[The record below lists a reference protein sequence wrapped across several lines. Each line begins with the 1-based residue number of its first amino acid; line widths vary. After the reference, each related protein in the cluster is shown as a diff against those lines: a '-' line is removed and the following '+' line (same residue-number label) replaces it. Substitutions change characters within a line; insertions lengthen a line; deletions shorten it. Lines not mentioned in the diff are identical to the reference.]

1 MSKLTVIG
9 RWLAI
14 VLIALLVFSSES
26 RAATDKINFTRDI
39 RPILSDNC
47 YACHGPD
54 EKSRKGKLRLDTK
67 EGAYAKREKKTAVKP
82 GSLAASALWD
92 RISAK
97 DTNNIMPPVES
108 HKKLTAEQI
117 AKFKTWIEQGATY
130 QLHWAFEPVAK
141 PALPKPNKWVRNE
154 IDSIILAKLTEK
166 KLSPSPE
173 ANRTTLIRRLSFDLT
188 GLPPTIKDVDDFIAD
203 NSADAYEKL
212 VDRLLA
218 SPRYGEH
225 MARYWLDVA
234 RYGDTHGLHLDNERS
249 IWPYRDWVIRAF
261 NNNLTYDQFTIWQL
275 GGDLL
280 PNATQEQ
287 RIASGFNRCNVTT
300 SEGGSINDE
309 YVFRYAVD
317 RTDTTANVWMGLTA
331 GCAVCHDHKF
341 DPISQ
346 KEFYSLFAFFN
357 SAADPAMDGNI
368 LLTPPVLKLILPDD
382 QKKLDELAKE
392 IAAVEQQAKTELA
405 LLKYEAPT
413 LPANTSGAVTNETVW
428 IEDSLPANAKPDGT
442 TPWEF
447 VKKPEPVFS
456 GETSTK
462 RKSQAIS
469 QHFFTGASPGLTIQ
483 KDAILFAHVYLDPKN
498 PPKEIMLQFN
508 DSVWEHRAYWGN
520 DVIPWGTAGAVSRV
534 NMGALPELGKW
545 VRIEVPAAKV
555 GLLPG
560 TTING
565 WAFTQSDGTVYWD
578 KAGVAQIDNP
588 SNNSALYIAAWEK
601 SVDKKSLP
609 QPVQDALKPAVDKRN
624 DAQKRAIEE
633 HYLQFV
639 FEKTKGQFATIN
651 SQLKKL
657 KDSRDTIDK
666 AFPSTFV
673 MADMPA
679 TRQTFVHLRGQYNKL
694 GDKVNRNVPAILPP
708 LPKSTNMPTRLD
720 LANWLV
726 DPKHPLTAR
735 VAVNRYWQQFFG
747 VGLVKTS
754 GDFGSQGEPPSHPEL
769 LDALAASFVENGWD
783 IKKLVKLFVTS
794 ATYRQD
800 SIVLA
805 KTLSADPEN
814 RLYARGPRFRLD
826 AEVLRDNA
834 LFASGLMVEK
844 LGGRGVKPY
853 QPENIWEPVG
863 FESSN
868 TRNYV
873 QDHGEALYRRS
884 LYTFIK
890 RTAPPPFMSTF
901 DGPNREQTCA
911 RRERSNTPLQALQLL
926 NDIQH
931 IEAARNLAQRI
942 LTEGGVKP
950 EERLDL
956 GFRIVTSR
964 RPTAAEAKILKTSL
978 DKQMARFQQNKP
990 AAEQLIKYGESPAKA
1005 GLDAVELAAY
1015 TMVAN
1020 LLLNLDETLTKN

>member
-173 ANRTTLIRRLSFDLT
+173 ANRTTLIRRLALDLT
-188 GLPPTIKDVDDFIAD
+188 GLLPTIKDVDDFIAD

-462 RKSQAIS
+462 RKSEAIS

-565 WAFTQSDGTVYWD
+565 WAFTQFDGTVYWD

-588 SNNSALYIAAWEK
+588 ANNSALYIAAWEK

-769 LDALAASFVENGWD
+769 LDALAANFVENGWD

-834 LFASGLMVEK
+834 LFAGGLMVEK

-964 RPTAAEAKILKTSL
+964 RPTAAEAKILKASL
-978 DKQMARFQQNKP
+978 DKQTARFQKNKP
-990 AAEQLIKYGESPAKA
+990 AAELLIKYGESPTKA
-1005 GLDAVELAAY
+1005 GLDAAELAAY

>member
-173 ANRTTLIRRLSFDLT
+173 ANRTTLIRRLALDLT
-188 GLPPTIKDVDDFIAD
+188 GLLPTIKDVDDFIAD

-287 RIASGFNRCNVTT
+287 QVASGFNRCNVTT

-462 RKSQAIS
+462 RKSQDIS

-694 GDKVNRNVPAILPP
+694 GDKVDRNVPAILPP

-1005 GLDAVELAAY
+1005 GLDAAELAAY

>member
-173 ANRTTLIRRLSFDLT
+173 ANRTTLIRRLALDLT
-188 GLPPTIKDVDDFIAD
+188 GLLPTIKDVDDFIAD

-462 RKSQAIS
+462 RKSEAIS

-555 GLLPG
+555 GLPPG

-565 WAFTQSDGTVYWD
+565 WAFTQFDGTVYWD

-588 SNNSALYIAAWEK
+588 ANNSALYIAAWEK

-769 LDALAASFVENGWD
+769 LDALAANFVENGWD

-834 LFASGLMVEK
+834 LFAGGLMVDK

-964 RPTAAEAKILKTSL
+964 RPTAAEAKILKASL